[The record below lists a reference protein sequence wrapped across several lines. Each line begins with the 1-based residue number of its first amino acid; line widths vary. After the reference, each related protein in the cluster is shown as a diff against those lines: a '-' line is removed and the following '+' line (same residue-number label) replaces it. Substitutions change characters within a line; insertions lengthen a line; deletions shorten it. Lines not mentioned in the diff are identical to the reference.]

1 MEFLKSNFEKLKV
14 GCLMRSIQ
22 KANSEPEKIAIDR
35 ISKELRYLQRQSEYT
50 NEIERVLKELRLTTQ
65 LIAETK
71 VSKLSE
77 IIGTSKQE
85 LLAYYQGIFLTLVH
99 QMKDKVMQLINL
111 MTEET
116 IPEKPAMEKEIKVVN
131 LLRKKQDILKKIGIE
146 DEIKQWDQENPSS
159 KIAIVLMKRT
169 HHHHRV
175 SRLRYDNDFLRL
187 GFTDIATQ
195 PPFQEMHTDYDMQ
208 QIEKMRTESTERL
221 FSNAETKAKDTLTAI
236 EVNIEKIS
244 LALVNYFKLPTS
256 VEEIARI
263 FNEYGKILG
272 SLNISNSSSFE
283 KVPKFHKELLKG
295 FIGKVNEKYKDAI
308 EAIYLVGSL
317 GRGEY
322 EEGYSDVNIYIIF
335 SEDKPLKN
343 TMEEIVNLIPYG
355 EELSVKVFSRPNFF
369 SEKCKNNRVIV
380 KADGTLIYGKDLIK
394 AEEMPKAGLFTA
406 LILNDDILYELD
418 EAKKWMGENPAATA
432 LEISKKSKKLAK
444 RFIDFIY
451 GVVMSNKPQYTSSRA
466 ERVVKINEMWP
477 ENKNMLETL
486 LGVSKY
492 GVGKLESFNNLI
504 EGFRPEAERNLN
516 KMRDI
521 KRQIEKQQNS

>member
-1 MEFLKSNFEKLKV
+1 MEFLKSNLEKLKV

-22 KANSEPEKIAIDR
+22 KTNSEPENIAIGQV
-35 ISKELRYLQRQSEYT
+35 SKELRYLQRQSEYAD
-50 NEIERVLKELRLTTQ
+50 EIERVLKELRLTTL
-65 LIAETK
+65 LITETK

-99 QMKDKVMQLINL
+99 QMKDKVTQLIHL

-116 IPEKPAMEKEIKVVN
+116 IPEKPDMEKEIKVVN

-146 DEIKQWDQENPSS
+146 DEIKQWEQGNPSS
-159 KIAIVLMKRT
+159 KIAIVLRKRT

-187 GFTDIATQ
+187 GFTDIVTQ
-195 PPFQEMHTDYDMQ
+195 PTFQEMHTDYGKQ

-221 FSNAETKAKDTLTAI
+221 FSNAETKAKDTLIAI

-244 LALVNYFKLPTS
+244 LSLVNYFKLPTS
-256 VEEIARI
+256 VEEVARI
-263 FNEYGKILG
+263 SNEYGKKL
-272 SLNISNSSSFE
+272 SSFNISNSSSFE
-283 KVPKFHKELLKG
+283 KVPEFHKELLKG
-295 FIGKVNEKYKDAI
+295 FIGKVNEKYKDTI

-322 EEGYSDVNIYIIF
+322 DEGYSDVNIYIIF
-335 SEDKPLKN
+335 SEGKPL
-343 TMEEIVNLIPYG
+343 EEVVNLSPYG
-355 EELSVKVFSRPNFF
+355 EELSVKVFSKSYFF
-369 SEKCKNNRVIV
+369 SEKCQKYRVIV
-380 KADGTLIYGKDLIK
+380 KADGTLIYGTDLIK

-406 LILNDDILYELD
+406 LILNDDILDELY
-418 EAKKWMGENPAATA
+418 EAKKWMEENPAAAA

-466 ERVVKINEMWP
+466 ERILKINEMWP

-486 LGVSKY
+486 LGVSKD
-492 GVGKLESFNNLI
+492 GVGKLESFNDLI